1 MSGSR
6 EVITVNCPKC
16 KTPAAEGAIF
26 CSQCGKKLTATRR
39 QPRTKTRGNGT
50 GCAYYDPVHRYWIA
64 QVIDGYRSLPDNP
77 QDPENR
83 RQRVPIK
90 RTKYGFKSKADAVA
104 YLPTLKAG
112 GVLKPETAPILKYYW
127 DNYEKNEYTKLSD
140 SKQTAYRIAW
150 NRLDKL
156 HTVQVDQLTVAN
168 LRDTVASACSTYYT
182 AKDCRTVLTNL
193 FRLASADGYANKD
206 LPSFIQLPKLT
217 EQEREP
223 FSDTEQAA
231 LWKLYEVGDIRAA
244 IPLLMIYTGLMPGEC
259 FDLTVSMIDLEN
271 RQIVGAG
278 KKTAVRRKTPVTI
291 AAMIVPVLEDLIAHA
306 RPSGRLFTASND
318 LWRKDY
324 YDALEAAKCR
334 KLQPYSCRHTTAT
347 ALAIT
352 EGIAPQTIKK
362 VMRWSTSKMLDR
374 YAHPNAEDTRAAVDA
389 ITRPITTDTLP
400 ASESEAVAK

>member
-1 MSGSR
+1 MICSRCRKDSIPDAVYCPYCGRKLSPSARRPKRSPNGAGTAYKRGSGWTA
-6 EVITVNCPKC
+6 EAVIGWRPLPPFD
-16 KTPAAEGAIF
+16 PA
-26 CSQCGKKLTATRR
+26 
-39 QPRTKTRGNGT
+39 N
-50 GCAYYDPVHRYWIA
+50 
-64 QVIDGYRSLPDNP
+64 PDNK
-77 QDPENR
+77 
-83 RQRVPIK
+83 RQRIPIK
-90 RTKYGFKSKADAVA
+90 RTKGGFRTKAEALE
-104 YLPTLKAG
+104 YIPTLKAG
-112 GVLKPETAPILKYYW
+112 GVLRPVTAPTLQYYW
-127 DNYEKNEYTKLSD
+127 DNYEKNEYSALSL
-140 SKQTAYRIAW
+140 SKQTAYKIAW
-150 NRLDKL
+150 NRLEKL
-156 HTVQVDQLTVAN
+156 HAVQVDQLTVAD
-168 LRDTVASACSTYYT
+168 LRDTVADKCKTYYP
-182 AKDCRTVLTNL
+182 AKDCRTVLTAL

-206 LPSFIQLPKLT
+206 LPTFIKLPKLT

-223 FSDTEQAA
+223 FSDTEQAS
-231 LWKLYEVGDIRAA
+231 LWKLYESGDLRAA

-259 FDLTVSMIDLEN
+259 FDLTVDMIDLEN

-324 YDALEAAKCR
+324 YDALKAAKCR

-352 EGIAPQTIKK
+352 EGIAPQTIRK

-389 ITRPITTDTLP
+389 ITRPITTDTIP
-400 ASESEAVAK
+400 TSEPEPVAK